1 MTASILPLC
10 TNLRLGCKGFHGE
23 GVYAFYFASK
33 EVMARAKSFFD
44 DVKKEI
50 ECPVCQEQFGANKQ
64 PKILKCL
71 HTFCKSCLDGWL
83 RQHRT
88 GALSCPT
95 CRTVTECPN
104 NDIDS
109 LPSNLFYK
117 QMVEIVEAYTGQEE
131 ASCCGN
137 CDEQKSLRFYCSNC
151 NCLLCE
157 ECAALQKKWKDFKGH
172 QLKEIGQ
179 LESSDVE
186 DYSRKTNVCKEHDD
200 KFRFFCEACQICIC
214 RDCAILGHVEHKK
227 ISLEKGLENKTTEIE
242 NKIREVQANG
252 SHLRNKKESLEKRRI
267 KVSTALSEQQTVY
280 AWLQN
285 SGLHL
290 FATMKQT

>member
-1 MTASILPLC
+1 MTASKLPLC
-10 TNLRLGCKGFHGE
+10 TSLRLGCEGFHGE
-23 GVYAFYFASK
+23 GVHAFYFASK

-104 NDIDS
+104 SDIDS

-131 ASCCGN
+131 SSFCGK
-137 CDEQKSLRFYCSNC
+137 CDEQNSLRFYCSNC

-157 ECAALQKKWKDFKGH
+157 ECAIVHKKWKDFRN
-172 QLKEIGQ
+172 LKFFMRFKRKER
-179 LESSDVE
+179 
-186 DYSRKTNVCKEHDD
+186 YSYN
-200 KFRFFCEACQICIC
+200 
-214 RDCAILGHVEHKK
+214 
-227 ISLEKGLENKTTEIE
+227 
-242 NKIREVQANG
+242 
-252 SHLRNKKESLEKRRI
+252 
-267 KVSTALSEQQTVY
+267 Y
-280 AWLQN
+280 
-285 SGLHL
+285 
-290 FATMKQT
+290 

>member
-1 MTASILPLC
+1 MKVSTLSI
-10 TNLRLGCKGFHGE
+10 
-23 GVYAFYFASK
+23 
-33 EVMARAKSFFD
+33 MAQVKSFFD

-64 PKILKCL
+64 PKLLKCL

-83 RQHRT
+83 RQNRT

-131 ASCCGN
+131 SSCCGK
-137 CDEQKSLRFYCSNC
+137 CDEQKSLRFYCCNC

-157 ECAALQKKWKDFKGH
+157 ECAALHKKWKDF
-172 QLKEIGQ
+172 IG
-179 LESSDVE
+179 LS
-186 DYSRKTNVCKEHDD
+186 SRK
-200 KFRFFCEACQICIC
+200 
-214 RDCAILGHVEHKK
+214 L
-227 ISLEKGLENKTTEIE
+227 
-242 NKIREVQANG
+242 
-252 SHLRNKKESLEKRRI
+252 
-267 KVSTALSEQQTVY
+267 
-280 AWLQN
+280 
-285 SGLHL
+285 
-290 FATMKQT
+290 AT